1 MNIRTVLIACLMIL
15 VAANFFIRK
24 ENLALRLDIADKK
37 NLCDQWLQKL
47 ALKQQN
53 TPPSTTQARQT
64 PTVKQAQTS
73 ASPSPEVENPPPETD
88 IELLA
93 SHSHRMQAVNH
104 KYEFIILTAQIDDDE
119 KERLKKLL
127 LLRERLSRQLVVAEQ
142 QEQPNL
148 PEIEDKLY
156 NIEDE
161 IELVL
166 NDPLDYYRYEL
177 IKQRPL

>member
-1 MNIRTVLIACLMIL
+1 MNIRIVLLACLML
-15 VAANFFIRK
+15 LFVVNFFIHK
-24 ENLALRLDIADKK
+24 NNLALQQDIADKHS
-37 NLCDQWLQKL
+37 LCEEWLQKL

-53 TPPSTTQARQT
+53 NPPLIASPKSQAPVSDENNTPPSTDLDNQ
-64 PTVKQAQTS
+64 PL
-73 ASPSPEVENPPPETD
+73 END
-88 IELLA
+88 IEALV

-104 KYEFIILTAQIDDDE
+104 KYEFIILTAQIESDE

-127 LLRERLSRQLVVAEQ
+127 LLRERLARQLVVAEE

-148 PEIEDKLY
+148 PDIEDKLY